1 MTKSERLLLLLQT
14 RRGRTSRELAAALGW
29 RPASVRGAISRLRLS
44 GAPIETVQTRPHR
57 YACGCRGDAAPP
69 GGSDRTLSR
78 SDEEAAR
85 RIGLLR

>member
-1 MTKSERLLLLLQT
+1 MTQMERLLALLQA

-44 GAPIETVQTRPHR
+44 GAPIETVHTRPHR
-57 YACGCRGDAAPP
+57 YACGRRNDADPP

-78 SDEEAAR
+78 SDAEAAR
-85 RIGLLR
+85 RIGLWR